1 MTKLLVSVRSAEEAA
16 DAISAG
22 ADLIDVK
29 EPSAGSL
36 GAATPKVV
44 AAVMKVVAGRRP
56 TSIALGE
63 LNQGIAEWKSFAERL
78 SPDRLPQFVKF
89 GLAGC
94 STRPGMPRR
103 WKAALATL
111 PESVAPVAVLYADWS
126 VAGSPTRNLVLRY
139 AQRLHCRA
147 LLIDTYDKRGPGL
160 LGLWSDA
167 ALARCVAAA
176 RNAGLLVV
184 LGGQVT
190 AEQFDRLLPHSPDF
204 IAVRGAVC
212 RGDRSGR
219 LDPELVKRLCERLQ
233 NSRGAMPTALRGH
246 VEVSR

>member
-16 DAISAG
+16 DAVAAG

-36 GAATPKVV
+36 GAATPEVV
-44 AAVMKVVAGRRP
+44 AAVMKTVAGRRP

-63 LNQGIAEWKSFAERL
+63 LDKGIAEWQSFADQLPPNR
-78 SPDRLPQFVKF
+78 RPQFVKF

-94 STRPGMPRR
+94 SLRPGLAGR

-111 PESVAPVAVLYADWS
+111 PDSVSPVAVLYADWT

-147 LLIDTYDKRGPGL
+147 LLVDTFDKRGPGL
-160 LGLWSDA
+160 LGLWTDA

-176 RNAGLLVV
+176 REAGLMVV

-190 AEQFDRLLPHSPDF
+190 AEQIDRLLPHSPDF

-219 LDPELVKRLCERLQ
+219 LDPELVARLCERLQ
-233 NSRGAMPTALRGH
+233 NARSAAR
-246 VEVSR
+246 V

>member
-22 ADLIDVK
+22 ADFDRRQGTERRFARRGDAQSGRGGHESRGWTSAH
-29 EPSAGSL
+29 EPF
-36 GAATPKVV
+36 
-44 AAVMKVVAGRRP
+44 
-56 TSIALGE
+56 ALGE
-63 LNQGIAEWKSFAERL
+63 LTRA
-78 SPDRLPQFVKF
+78 SPSGNRSPSDCRRDRLPQFVKF

-147 LLIDTYDKRGPGL
+147 LLIDHVRQAWPGVARPVVGCRAGSVRRGGTKRGPVWWCL
-160 LGLWSDA
+160 
-167 ALARCVAAA
+167 AA
-176 RNAGLLVV
+176 R
-184 LGGQVT
+184 
-190 AEQFDRLLPHSPDF
+190 
-204 IAVRGAVC
+204 
-212 RGDRSGR
+212 
-219 LDPELVKRLCERLQ
+219 
-233 NSRGAMPTALRGH
+233 
-246 VEVSR
+246 